1 MSPFIRNHPL
11 CSLECMSGSQE
22 NDPKADA
29 RYKVE
34 AVKRKLRA
42 LAVGSWLVTT
52 APHVIDNG

>member
-1 MSPFIRNHPL
+1 
-11 CSLECMSGSQE
+11 MSGSQE
-22 NDPKADA
+22 NDPKTDA